1 MSYSLSF
8 SKSLIIVV
16 FVASKIE
23 QKAFEFIS
31 TQQIADKLNIPPSTS
46 SVILRRLKKAG
57 LIEAR
62 EGVNGGVRLAKLPEQ
77 ITVLDIF
84 DAVEQCRPVG
94 RLSGESRDID
104 NSADTVVAAP
114 VQAEA
119 VSVEE
124 CVPLCR
130 LASRAGVARA
140 TFDEHVAAAIDIVCE
155 QRVIHCVAGQ
165 QNRRVSCQA
174 AGRRRRLGH
183 RKAQAGEYRM
193 VTGAGEPEIAR
204 QYQHIAGSGTAREP
218 INGVLGELNIVGCV
232 DRAVG
237 KHPFVI

>member
-8 SKSLIIVV
+8 SQSLIIVV

-84 DAVEQCRPVG
+84 DAVEQ
-94 RLSGESRDID
+94 
-104 NSADTVVAAP
+104 
-114 VQAEA
+114 
-119 VSVEE
+119 
-124 CVPLCR
+124 
-130 LASRAGVARA
+130 
-140 TFDEHVAAAIDIVCE
+140 
-155 QRVIHCVAGQ
+155 
-165 QNRRVSCQA
+165 
-174 AGRRRRLGH
+174 
-183 RKAQAGEYRM
+183 
-193 VTGAGEPEIAR
+193 
-204 QYQHIAGSGTAREP
+204 SGTMFP
-218 INGVLGELNIVGCV
+218 TNINVLKADEKAT
-232 DRAVG
+232 RAQQSILAVLVNAENEMKRTLG
-237 KHPFVI
+237 AVTVKDLMLSLKG

>member
-8 SKSLIIVV
+8 SQSLIIVV

-84 DAVEQCRPVG
+84 DAVEQ
-94 RLSGESRDID
+94 
-104 NSADTVVAAP
+104 
-114 VQAEA
+114 
-119 VSVEE
+119 
-124 CVPLCR
+124 
-130 LASRAGVARA
+130 
-140 TFDEHVAAAIDIVCE
+140 
-155 QRVIHCVAGQ
+155 
-165 QNRRVSCQA
+165 
-174 AGRRRRLGH
+174 
-183 RKAQAGEYRM
+183 
-193 VTGAGEPEIAR
+193 
-204 QYQHIAGSGTAREP
+204 SGTMFP
-218 INGVLGELNIVGCV
+218 TNLNVLKADEKAT
-232 DRAVG
+232 RAQQSILAVLVNAENEMKRSLRTVTVKDLMQSIQG
-237 KHPFVI
+237 

>member
-8 SKSLIIVV
+8 SQSLIIVV

-84 DAVEQCRPVG
+84 DAVEQSGAMFPTNVNVLKADERAIRAQHSILAVLVNAENEMKRSLG
-94 RLSGESRDID
+94 AVTVKDLMLSLKG
-104 NSADTVVAAP
+104 
-114 VQAEA
+114 
-119 VSVEE
+119 
-124 CVPLCR
+124 
-130 LASRAGVARA
+130 
-140 TFDEHVAAAIDIVCE
+140 
-155 QRVIHCVAGQ
+155 
-165 QNRRVSCQA
+165 
-174 AGRRRRLGH
+174 
-183 RKAQAGEYRM
+183 
-193 VTGAGEPEIAR
+193 
-204 QYQHIAGSGTAREP
+204 
-218 INGVLGELNIVGCV
+218 
-232 DRAVG
+232 
-237 KHPFVI
+237 

>member
-8 SKSLIIVV
+8 SQSLIIVV

-84 DAVEQCRPVG
+84 DAVEQ
-94 RLSGESRDID
+94 
-104 NSADTVVAAP
+104 
-114 VQAEA
+114 
-119 VSVEE
+119 
-124 CVPLCR
+124 
-130 LASRAGVARA
+130 
-140 TFDEHVAAAIDIVCE
+140 
-155 QRVIHCVAGQ
+155 
-165 QNRRVSCQA
+165 
-174 AGRRRRLGH
+174 
-183 RKAQAGEYRM
+183 
-193 VTGAGEPEIAR
+193 
-204 QYQHIAGSGTAREP
+204 SGTMFP
-218 INGVLGELNIVGCV
+218 TNLNVLKADEKAT
-232 DRAVG
+232 RAQQSILAVLVNAENEMKRTLG
-237 KHPFVI
+237 AVTVKDLMLSLKG

>member
-8 SKSLIIVV
+8 SQSLIIVV

-84 DAVEQCRPVG
+84 DAVEQSGAMFPTNVNVLKADEKAIRAQHSILAVLVNAENEMKRSLG
-94 RLSGESRDID
+94 AVTVKDLMLSLKG
-104 NSADTVVAAP
+104 
-114 VQAEA
+114 
-119 VSVEE
+119 
-124 CVPLCR
+124 
-130 LASRAGVARA
+130 
-140 TFDEHVAAAIDIVCE
+140 
-155 QRVIHCVAGQ
+155 
-165 QNRRVSCQA
+165 
-174 AGRRRRLGH
+174 
-183 RKAQAGEYRM
+183 
-193 VTGAGEPEIAR
+193 
-204 QYQHIAGSGTAREP
+204 
-218 INGVLGELNIVGCV
+218 
-232 DRAVG
+232 
-237 KHPFVI
+237 